1 MSTNLEIE
9 AKVLL
14 AEEDYQKIN
23 NLNLAKPYIQIN
35 YYFDNKDH
43 TFSKIYGLRIR
54 YKNDKYELTLKE
66 KCGDGQLETNQPI
79 DERQFLIYRNTGIF
93 ILGEVK
99 NKLLSL
105 GIDVN
110 SLFIFGEVKTTR
122 IDFTYDTSLFS
133 LDKNEYN
140 GIIDYEL
147 EAEDSSIKSSKKN
160 IVTFLTNNDI
170 NFTFNNKTKLQRLVE
185 SLAKR

>member
-79 DERQFLIYRNTGIF
+79 DERQFLIYRNT
-93 ILGEVK
+93 
-99 NKLLSL
+99 
-105 GIDVN
+105 
-110 SLFIFGEVKTTR
+110 
-122 IDFTYDTSLFS
+122 
-133 LDKNEYN
+133 
-140 GIIDYEL
+140 
-147 EAEDSSIKSSKKN
+147 
-160 IVTFLTNNDI
+160 
-170 NFTFNNKTKLQRLVE
+170 
-185 SLAKR
+185 